1 MNALHGHTFSRSGSE
16 FRQLLDWLRVSF
28 CEANTSIALKKPIC
42 WDIWV
47 NHQKSPIP
55 ILSIHVFFRNSCK
68 WEDIGWNLL
77 GKRFQHVA
85 TGKFT
90 ACRLHPI
97 LDAKRPVLPGFS
109 LKKHPNS
116 WSGDITS
123 YQLVVNRHPSEK
135 KSTVKH
141 RVSKHSP
148 KLPGWKLQTNWNC
161 WSDRPVVCPIFT
173 TSYHRV
179 NLTCLHRKLC
189 DRCVGGWEKNTSK
202 TLFGWGL
209 CLTPQSTD
217 DPFLFRSCAS
227 GHKKSQSILFKEPCL
242 KRKQSAK
249 TIPKPTT
256 LRILGSLQIATF

>member
-1 MNALHGHTFSRSGSE
+1 MEFVGQTFSTCSNWQVYCLQAPPNLGCKTPSFTRIFIKKNIPTHDPVISPVTS
-16 FRQLLDWLRVSF
+16 WLST
-28 CEANTSIALKKPIC
+28 ATHLK
-42 WDIWV
+42 
-47 NHQKSPIP
+47 
-55 ILSIHVFFRNSCK
+55 
-68 WEDIGWNLL
+68 
-77 GKRFQHVA
+77 
-85 TGKFT
+85 
-90 ACRLHPI
+90 
-97 LDAKRPVLPGFS
+97 
-109 LKKHPNS
+109 
-116 WSGDITS
+116 
-123 YQLVVNRHPSEK
+123 K